1 MNETK
6 IVLKSLSRLREPVN
20 AEKCGHLIQSLY
32 DAVHTANTTSNF
44 KNVDIRVV
52 RHNHHKAV
60 IVVYYLHMED
70 FVNFKDYFYRYYADR
85 FTWRER
91 WHAR

>member
-1 MNETK
+1 MNHTK
-6 IVLKSLSRLREPVN
+6 IVLKSLSGFREPHDN
-20 AEKCGHLIQSLY
+20 EKCGHLIQNLY
-32 DAVHTANTTSNF
+32 AAINTYNSDF
-44 KNVDIRVV
+44 KNIEIRVV

-60 IVVYYLHMED
+60 VVVYYPNVED
-70 FVNFKDYFYRYYADR
+70 FVNFKTYFYRYYADK

>member
-1 MNETK
+1 MNETR
-6 IVLKSLSRLREPVN
+6 IVLKSLSRFGEPRDN
-20 AEKCGHLIQSLY
+20 EKCGHLIQNLY
-32 DAVHTANTTSNF
+32 AAIDTYKSDL
-44 KNVDIRVV
+44 KNIKIRVV

-60 IVVYYLHMED
+60 VVVYYPNVED
-70 FVNFKDYFYRYYADR
+70 FVNFKTFFYRYYADR

>member
-6 IVLKSLSRLREPVN
+6 IVLKSLSSLCEPRDT
-20 AEKCGHLIQSLY
+20 EKCGYLIQSLY
-32 DAVHTANTTSNF
+32 DAVHTANVTSNL
-44 KNVDIRVV
+44 KNIDIRVV
-52 RHNHHKAV
+52 RHNHHRAV
-60 IVVYYLHMED
+60 IVVYYLRIED
-70 FVNFKDYFYRYYADR
+70 FINFKNYFYRYYADR

>member
-6 IVLKSLSRLREPVN
+6 VVLKSLSSLSEPRD
-20 AEKCGHLIQSLY
+20 AEKCGYLIQSLY
-32 DAVHTANTTSNF
+32 DAVHSTNSNF

-52 RHNHHKAV
+52 RHNHHRAV
-60 IVVYYLHMED
+60 IVVYYLRMED
-70 FVNFKDYFYRYYADR
+70 FIHFEEYFYRYYADR
-85 FTWRER
+85 FTWRVR